1 MITGIGFL
9 TVSENGEI
17 WKGVDCH
24 KIEYY
29 SAKKGNKLLLQEKQ
43 LSFKNMMLNERA
55 LIQRSTYI
63 LYDSTHEAAEH
74 AELICAATKA
84 AQ

>member
-29 SAKKGNKLLLQEKQ
+29 SAKKGTNYCYKKNNV
-43 LSFKNMMLNERA
+43 SFKNMMLNERA
-55 LIQRSTYI
+55 LIQRSIYI

-74 AELICAATKA
+74 AKLICGATKA
-84 AQ
+84 A